1 MSNAKLAIALG
12 TLIAV
17 MVGWAVPIAGT
28 AHHLLRSNE
37 EAVSAFGRQ
46 VLAPIPF
53 KESKGRGLLVS
64 AWINGSGPY
73 TIAIDTG
80 AGVSLVSRELVQ
92 RAGLQ
97 LQKSRQTLV
106 GGLSSGVI
114 ASNQSAQIRELS
126 LGDRNNALRT
136 IFLAA
141 VVTTLPAHLDG
152 ILDPTEAFQP
162 FGYSIDLPQGN
173 LRVLDLSAGG
183 LTLSNTAGE
192 GTIVKWIRQR
202 GDHRP
207 FVRLADGRLALL
219 DTGSG
224 FGLAISDS
232 RQFGMNHR
240 DEVRV
245 TRDLG
250 GGTVRS
256 RRVAPVTVSV
266 GSLVLRNI
274 PTDLLSGA
282 AAGTPVILGRDALYP
297 FRITFHPSANLIAI
311 EPSES
316 R

>member
-1 MSNAKLAIALG
+1 MGKAKLLALG

-17 MVGWAVPIAGT
+17 TVVWAVPIAGT

-37 EAVSAFGRQ
+37 AFLSSVGTS

-73 TIAIDTG
+73 TFAIDTG

-92 RAGLQ
+92 RAGLP

-114 ASNQSAQIRELS
+114 ATNQSAKIRELA
-126 LGDRNNALRT
+126 LGSRNNSLST
-136 IFLAA
+136 NFLAA
-141 VVTTLPAHLDG
+141 VVQSLPTRLDG

-162 FGYSIDLPQGN
+162 LSYSFDLPKGL
-173 LRVLDLSAGG
+173 LRLLDLNRGG
-183 LTLSNTAGE
+183 LQVSDNPPE
-192 GTIVKWIRQR
+192 GAVLKWIRKR

-207 FVRLADGRLALL
+207 FVRLGDGRLALL

-224 FGLAISDS
+224 FGLAVSDD
-232 RQFGMNHR
+232 RPIGMNHR
-240 DEVRV
+240 GEARV

-250 GGTVRS
+250 GGGIQA
-256 RRVAPVTVSV
+256 RRVAPVTVNL
-266 GSLVLRNI
+266 GPLVLRNV
-274 PTDLLSGA
+274 PTDLLTGA
-282 AAGTPVILGRDALYP
+282 ASDTPVILGRDALYP
-297 FRITFHPSANLIAI
+297 FRITFDPSAQLIAI
-311 EPSES
+311 EPSEQ
-316 R
+316 